1 MPEENNIA
9 TDADRVDACRY
20 LLNVYFKSKTAH
32 TESAVLYTLNDI
44 LYAET
49 KSEIQEK
56 MKEFA
61 EEK

>member
-9 TDADRVDACRY
+9 TDADRADACRY
-20 LLNVYFKSKTAH
+20 LLNVYFKSKIAH
-32 TESAVLYTLNDI
+32 TESVVLCVVNEI

-56 MKEFA
+56 MKEFM
-61 EEK
+61 ESK